1 MVPAGIMEADL
12 AEAEQTPIDAMSF
25 EAALAE
31 LETIVQQLESG
42 DVELEQSI
50 SIYERGAALKA
61 HCEKK
66 LREAELKVEKI
77 VLDDQGNIGTED
89 AGLTG

>member
-1 MVPAGIMEADL
+1 MSD
-12 AEAEQTPIDAMSF
+12 EQTPIETMSF

-31 LETIVQQLESG
+31 LESIVQQLESG
-42 DVELEQSI
+42 DVELEKSI
-50 SIYERGAALKA
+50 AIYERGAALKA

-77 VLDDQGNIGTED
+77 VLDDNGRVSTED
-89 AGLTG
+89 AGLA

>member
-1 MVPAGIMEADL
+1 
-12 AEAEQTPIDAMSF
+12 MSF

-31 LETIVQQLESG
+31 LEGIVQQLESG
-42 DVELEQSI
+42 DVELEKTI
-50 SIYERGAALKA
+50 AIYERGAALKS

-77 VLDDQGNIGTED
+77 VLDDNGQVGTED
-89 AGLTG
+89 AGLT

>member
-1 MVPAGIMEADL
+1 MSDEP
-12 AEAEQTPIDAMSF
+12 TSIDTMSF

-31 LETIVQQLESG
+31 LEAIVQQLESG
-42 DVELEQSI
+42 DVELEKSI
-50 SIYERGAALKA
+50 AIYERGAALKA

-77 VLDDQGNIGTED
+77 VLDDNGQIKTED
-89 AGLTG
+89 AGLT

>member
-1 MVPAGIMEADL
+1 MSEEKQTDL
-12 AEAEQTPIDAMSF
+12 SEMSF

-42 DVELEQSI
+42 DVELEKSI
-50 SIYERGAALKA
+50 AIYERGAALKA

-77 VLDDQGNIGTED
+77 VLDDNGEVGTED
-89 AGLTG
+89 AGFE